1 MGINDLIVIGSVVT
15 TILSLV
21 AMIILIGWNLI
32 DSAVRD
38 DHIDF

>member
-1 MGINDLIVIGSVVT
+1 MSINDVVVIGSSVV

-38 DHIDF
+38 DHVDF